1 MLDEST
7 RKGLTAA
14 LEVVMHADVAVTG
27 VEDLLGVWTHISRII
42 THGSQEVSAPL
53 GIFQVEKLAF

>member
-1 MLDEST
+1 MLDEPT

-14 LEVVMHADVAVTG
+14 LKVVMHADVAATG
-27 VEDLLGVWTHISRII
+27 AEDLLGVWTHISRII
-42 THGSQEVSAPL
+42 THGSQEVRAPL